1 MPVFTG
7 TCSVHLVESCQHADR
22 SSVPCWPAV
31 SPGVRGD
38 MPTDPRYRPAGRPG
52 RTGRRQYADK
62 SSVPGW
68 PAVSPGLRGDMP
80 TDPRYRA
87 GLRFHLG
94 CVAICRQIL
103 GTGQQAGQDVRV
115 GGNMPTNPRYRPA
128 GRPGRAG
135 RRQYADKS
143 SVAASGRARTYGSAA
158 ICGRLSVIRVD
169 PASIFLERTVS
180 R

>member
-62 SSVPGW
+62 SSVPASRQARTCGS
-68 PAVSPGLRGDMP
+68 A
-80 TDPRYRA
+80 
-87 GLRFHLG
+87 
-94 CVAICRQIL
+94 AICRQIL
-103 GTGQQAGQDVRV
+103 GSSQRAGQDVRV
-115 GGNMPTNPRYRPA
+115 GGNMRAPIGHQGRPCKHLPGAHRESLTTKPRVGPRYGQA
-128 GRPGRAG
+128 
-135 RRQYADKS
+135 
-143 SVAASGRARTYGSAA
+143 
-158 ICGRLSVIRVD
+158 
-169 PASIFLERTVS
+169 ERTIEVLTH
-180 R
+180 